1 MYKAIERVVFYMSN
15 EQIEKN
21 ISEVNGSL
29 AIEGMPLTEKE
40 KDDMRSVL
48 RGDQSFKEMKQKI
61 LADYQSNRK
70 NYE

>member
-1 MYKAIERVVFYMSN
+1 MHKVIEMVVFLMSN

-21 ISEVNGSL
+21 IREVNGSL

-61 LADYQSNRK
+61 LADYQPQK
-70 NYE
+70 KAYE

>member
-1 MYKAIERVVFYMSN
+1 MYKAIEVVVFLMSN

-21 ISEVNGSL
+21 IREVNGSL

-48 RGDQSFKEMKQKI
+48 RGDQSFKELKKKI
-61 LADYQSNRK
+61 LADYQPQK
-70 NYE
+70 KAYE